1 VKLNLALGN
10 TTEQVTVPDRNLLG
24 VLEPART
31 EPPQDIETSLAQA
44 TEAAAGYLESPGPV
58 LVLVNDYTRP
68 TPNQW
73 ILEKLEPLLAGRDV
87 RFMVCL
93 GTHRVPTET
102 ELCSIFGSGFYDRHH
117 KQILNHDS
125 RDKPSLLFQGKT
137 RFGTGVWFNRELVRA
152 ERIIAINS
160 VEPHYFAGFTGGR
173 KSFLPG
179 VAGYDTICQ
188 NHNMVVHP
196 DSAVFALA
204 GNPVHEDMEEAARM
218 FACPV
223 FSIQVVVDQKQQPH
237 SLYHGDL
244 SPSFEAGTRD
254 CRSVYA
260 VPIKRQANIVLSIL
274 RPPCDINFY
283 QSQRAPEFAR
293 SALKQ
298 GGIHITASACHNG
311 VGSDAFIRVFDECKA
326 PSDVLG
332 LAEDSR
338 AFGWHKSAR
347 LARMMETF
355 DLYTVVG
362 VDDAFVKQ
370 AFMHPFGSM
379 QAALDAA
386 MERIGTNTMFRGP
399 RSRICPVNSV
409 TASAYRWPSD
419 ADTHSS
425 RSRSGSMSSAAS
437 NCCSALMRLNVL

>member
-1 VKLNLALGN
+1 MKLNLTLGN
-10 TTEQVTVPDRNLLG
+10 TTVQVTVPNRNLLN
-24 VLEPART
+24 VLEPARA
-31 EPPQDIETSLAQA
+31 EPPRDIETSLAQA
-44 TEAAAGYLESPGPV
+44 VEAAAAYLDPPGPV

-73 ILEKLEPLLAGRDV
+73 ILEKLEPLLMDRDV

-93 GTHRVPTET
+93 GTHRAPTET
-102 ELCSIFGSGFYDRHH
+102 ELRSIFGSGFYDRHH
-117 KQILNHDS
+117 KRILNHDCRNRS
-125 RDKPSLLFQGKT
+125 GLLFQGKT
-137 RFGTGVWFNRELVRA
+137 RFGTGVWLSRELVRA

-179 VAGYDTICQ
+179 VAGYDTVCQ

-196 DSAVFALA
+196 GSAVFALA
-204 GNPVHEDMEEAARM
+204 GNPVHEDMNEAARM
-218 FACPV
+218 VACPV
-223 FSIQVVVDQKQQPH
+223 FSIQVVVNQEQQPH

-254 CRSVYA
+254 CREIYA
-260 VPIKRQANIVLSIL
+260 VPIEKKADIVLSIL

-293 SALKQ
+293 SALKP

-311 VGSDAFIRVFDECKA
+311 VGSDAFIWVFDGCKTPA
-326 PSDVLG
+326 DVLG
-332 LAEDSR
+332 LSEDSR

-347 LARMMETF
+347 LARMMETL

-362 VDDAFVKQ
+362 VDDSVVKQ
-370 AFMHPFGSM
+370 AFMRPFGSM

-386 MERIGTNTMFRGP
+386 LECIGPNAGIYVIP
-399 RSRICPVNSV
+399 DAAAVVPVL
-409 TASAYRWPSD
+409 
-419 ADTHSS
+419 
-425 RSRSGSMSSAAS
+425 SSAEE
-437 NCCSALMRLNVL
+437 